1 MSGAEKAM
9 AIFDAAIDAYKAF
22 VDNGALSGLIS
33 TALNVLRQVI
43 QSIYDDFVAAFLAK
57 G

>member
-1 MSGAEKAM
+1 M